1 MKKDIAPILLDA
13 CTDAAIGAASG
24 AAGVGVG
31 FYIVEHDMF
40 NDVETSAIAGVGA
53 GVLISQLTEGI
64 LRMVKCAVVKRH
76 HQKNIDRALAE
87 MWEAID
93 GEEGEKNDKEA

>member
-1 MKKDIAPILLDA
+1 MAKSSVLDTSTDIM
-13 CTDAAIGAASG
+13 IGAASG
-24 AAGVGVG
+24 AAGVGIG

-53 GVLISQLTEGI
+53 GVLVSQLTEGI

-76 HQKNIDRALAE
+76 HQKNIDKALAE

-93 GEEGEKNDKEA
+93 NGEEGSENAEES